1 MKRHFED
8 GTYHYP
14 LQNYKKI
21 NHIHV
26 QKHSRLKLDSQ
37 NSLQGMQ
44 HEDSNSDFILS
55 ILQSLFLLFE
65 PLIGIHVL

>member
-1 MKRHFED
+1 MKKHFED

-44 HEDSNSDFILS
+44 HDNSNSDFILS
-55 ILQSLFLLFE
+55 I
-65 PLIGIHVL
+65 H